1 MPTDS
6 TSPPSTKVLL
16 GCSRCGENL
25 PADAKFCVNCGKPV
39 SSPSKQEAAKTL
51 PLRSPQDRRKRVT
64 VVLWLLFGLFL
75 LLLVWMAISD
85 QPFAQQVQE
94 LVGLKHDEV
103 IIETETP
110 FLVAA
115 HSFRYYKFALPE
127 GSMNVAVVGQ
137 FSASSQQDKIKNKV
151 NDKTKTADVVSAND
165 NNIEVYV
172 LSEPAFTVW
181 QNGYATSSVYE
192 SGRVSEGKVQADV
205 PAGAGIYY
213 LVFNNRFAPKVA
225 KNVTGSV
232 WLRYKSL
239 LPGWFRRVKGRV
251 WNWFGL

>member
-6 TSPPSTKVLL
+6 TSEPSTKVLL

-25 PADAKFCVNCGKPV
+25 PDDAKFCLKCGKPV
-39 SSPSKQEAAKTL
+39 SSPSKQAAKSL
-51 PLRSPQDRRKRVT
+51 PGAKAPPDNSKRRK
-64 VVLWLLFGLFL
+64 VLLWILLGLFL

-85 QPFAQQVQE
+85 NPFAQQVQDM
-94 LVGLKHDEV
+94 VGLKHDET

-110 FLVAA
+110 FLVGA

-137 FSASSQQDKIKNKV
+137 FSATGSL
-151 NDKTKTADVVSAND
+151 DKTKHKDKIQAKPDDADNT
-165 NNIEVYV
+165 IEVYV

-192 SGRVSEGKVQADV
+192 SGRVPEGKVQAEI

-213 LVFNNRFAPKVA
+213 LVFNDRFNTKVA
-225 KNVTGSV
+225 KSVTASV
-232 WLRYKSL
+232 WLRYKSW
-239 LPGWFRRVKGRV
+239 LPGSFRRIKGRV
-251 WNWFGL
+251 FDWFGF